1 MSVCGIKERRMNCLL
16 KAFVQDADKSV
27 YVPAGAARKHF
38 SVASLLERTE
48 FHLEV

>member
-1 MSVCGIKERRMNCLL
+1 MLINQFM
-16 KAFVQDADKSV
+16 
-27 YVPAGAARKHF
+27 VPAGAARKHF